1 MKTLR
6 DAFDKAAK
14 DPEVKEDSK
23 KMMMV
28 LEYIPAEETLKVLN
42 YLLSQPEDMVKEF
55 GKYIKF

>member
-1 MKTLR
+1 
-6 DAFDKAAK
+6 
-14 DPEVKEDSK
+14 
-23 KMMMV
+23 MMMV